1 MPKRDREGFDCDVII
16 AGAGPVG
23 LTLAID
29 LGRRGIRCVVL
40 ERNAGPTPWPKM
52 DRTNAR
58 SMEMYRRIGL
68 ADRIR
73 ARGYPADN
81 PMDVL
86 LVGRLCDP
94 PLAVL
99 PFPSVAEARRRIAAC
114 RDGSLPLEPYQL
126 VSQNDLEPLLREAA
140 CALPAVSLRDKAE
153 LLTLDQDDGGVT
165 AEVAG
170 PGGGGTHR
178 PRGRYLVGCDG
189 GRSTVRRALGIGL
202 EGKGGLRELRQVVFG
217 SRDLYGKIRAGAGRH
232 YNFAEPNGS
241 MIIAQ
246 GSRREFSLHTN
257 LPADTDF
264 KPVLRDLI
272 GFDCEIEIRH
282 LLTWRYN
289 LLVAER
295 YRQGR
300 VLLAGDSAHLVIPTG
315 GLGMNTG
322 VGDAFDLSWKL
333 AGTLAGWGGPG
344 LLDAYEAERRPV
356 ALFNRDAAGWAA
368 EGVPLWRRH
377 VTPAAVRAGPEQ
389 TALIEAFR
397 TYHSRMHTMVGAEWA
412 YSYAGSPLIV
422 EEAGNAP
429 VWETSRYAPHARP
442 GVRLPHM
449 WLRDG
454 QPIQDVLG
462 DGYTFLDLRGG
473 DSGAEAS
480 ALAAAFA
487 ALGAPL
493 ALLRLDESE
502 MRAVYGRPLLL
513 LRPDLHVAWRGDH
526 LPDDPSA
533 LARQVTGHNP

>member
-178 PRGRYLVGCDG
+178 LRGRYLVGCDG

>member
-178 PRGRYLVGCDG
+178 LRGRYLVGCDG

-217 SRDLYGKIRAGAGRH
+217 SRALYGKTRAGAGRH

>member
-1 MPKRDREGFDCDVII
+1 MSKRDTEGFDCDVII

-29 LGRRGIRCVVL
+29 LGRRGIGCVVL
-40 ERNAGPTPWPKM
+40 ERNSGPTPWPKM

-58 SMEMYRRIGL
+58 SMEMFRRIGL

-86 LVGRLCDP
+86 LVRRLCDP

-140 CALPAVSLRDKAE
+140 DELPAVSLRDSSE
-153 LLTLDQDDGGVT
+153 LLSLTQDENGVT
-165 AEVAG
+165 AEVADAA
-170 PGGGGTHR
+170 GGGSHHVH
-178 PRGRYLVGCDG
+178 GRYLIGCDG

-202 EGKGGLRELRQVVFG
+202 EGQGGLRELRQVVFG
-217 SRDLYGKIRAGAGRH
+217 SRDLYAKIRAGKGRH

-264 KPVLRDLI
+264 VPVLRDLI

-295 YRQGR
+295 YRLGR

-356 ALFNRDAAGWAA
+356 AMFNRDAAGWAA
-368 EGVPLWRRH
+368 EGVPLWRRY
-377 VTPAAVRAGPEQ
+377 VTPEAVQDGPEQ
-389 TALIEAFR
+389 AALIEAFC
-397 TYHSRMHTMVGAEWA
+397 TCHSRMHNMVGAEWA
-412 YSYAGSPLIV
+412 YSYAGSPLIAD
-422 EEAGNAP
+422 EPGNAP
-429 VWETSRYAPHARP
+429 VWETSRYEPHARP

-454 QPIQDVLG
+454 RPIQDVAG
-462 DGYTFLDLRGG
+462 DGYTLLDLGG
-473 DSGAEAS
+473 AEGGSGAAT
-480 ALAAAFA
+480 LADAFA

-493 ALLRLDESE
+493 GVLRLDDPDL
-502 MRAVYGRPLLL
+502 RAVYGRRLLL
-513 LRPDLHVAWRGDH
+513 LRPDLHIAWRGERM
-526 LPDDPSA
+526 PDDPLA
-533 LARQVTGHNP
+533 LARRVTGHRS